1 MSNPEDAGK
10 PLPQLPPIDI
20 PPASEKDIADRAI
33 RPPSHNV
40 GVGGILV
47 LLYRNLIANLTNGHW
62 FSVLTINKLMNDYL
76 ANQAKD
82 NPDFNRANARGNLM
96 KVLVAKSISF
106 KSMCQLLIFAKF
118 SKVTISI
125 KATRDDGVTAEAS
138 VDVVFFEGKG
148 NGNDKVE
155 EQ

>member
-1 MSNPEDAGK
+1 MSNPEDKGK
-10 PLPQLPPIDI
+10 PLPLINVPLATEQEI
-20 PPASEKDIADRAI
+20 SDRAI

-47 LLYRNLIANLTNGHW
+47 LLYRNLIANLTGGHW
-62 FSVLTINKLMNDYL
+62 YSVLTVNKLMNDYL

-106 KSMCQLLIFAKF
+106 KSLCQLLIFAKF
-118 SKVTISI
+118 SKVTITI
-125 KATRDDGVTAEAS
+125 RAVRDDGVSAEAS

>member
-1 MSNPEDAGK
+1 MSNPEDKGK
-10 PLPQLPPIDI
+10 PLPLINV
-20 PPASEKDIADRAI
+20 PPATEQEIQDRAI

-47 LLYRNLIANLTNGHW
+47 LLYRNLISDLTNGHW
-62 FSVLTINKLMNDYL
+62 FSNITINKLMNDYL

-82 NPDFNRANARGNLM
+82 NSGFNRANARGNLM

-106 KSMCQLLIFAKF
+106 KSLCQLLIFAKF

-125 KATRDDGVTAEAS
+125 RAERDDGTTAGAS
-138 VDVVFFEGKG
+138 VDIVFFEGKG